1 MDMQITKNMADREI
15 VTTRLF
21 HHPCERVFRAW
32 TEPDHLA
39 RWWGPKG
46 FTNTFEEFNPK
57 PGGAWKFVMH
67 GPDGTDYHN
76 KSVFVE
82 IIKPEKIVF
91 DHLMPMHRF
100 RVTTTF
106 TEEAGRTRVTF
117 RMRFETAE
125 ECERIKA
132 YVVTANEE
140 NFDRLE
146 AELARM
152 KQ

>member
-1 MDMQITKNMADREI
+1 MEMQINKNMADREI
-15 VTTRLF
+15 VTARLF
-21 HHPCERVFRAW
+21 HHPRDRVFRAW
-32 TEPDHLA
+32 TEPERLA
-39 RWWGPKG
+39 RWWGPKD
-46 FTNTFEEFNPK
+46 FTNTFEEFDPK

-82 IIKPEKIVF
+82 IVKPEKIVF

-100 RVTTTF
+100 RVTAAF
-106 TEEAGRTRVTF
+106 VDESGQTRVTF

-125 ECERIKA
+125 ECERVKT
-132 YVVTANEE
+132 YVVPANEK

-146 AELARM
+146 VELARM